1 MEESIHSFKI
11 ESISGEE
18 IDFVRYKGK
27 KIMVVNVASE
37 CGFTSQYEQLQELY
51 HAFQGKLVIIGF
63 PCNDFGGQEP
73 GTNQEIQAFCTSRF
87 GVDFPMTTKVSIKGN
102 PHPIYEWLMNKSHN
116 GVSDAEVRWNFHKFL
131 IDENGHWFAHYPSS
145 ISPIDEVITD
155 WAS

>member
-18 IDFVRYKGK
+18 IDFAGYKGK

-37 CGFTSQYEQLQELY
+37 CGYTPQYEQLQELY
-51 HAFQGKLVIIGF
+51 NAFQDKLFIIGF

-87 GVDFPMTTKVSIKGN
+87 GVGFPMTTKVSIKRN
-102 PHPIYEWLMNKSHN
+102 PHPIYEWLTNKSYN

-131 IDENGHWFAHYPSS
+131 IDENGHWVAHYPSS
-145 ISPIDEVITD
+145 VSPIDEVITD

>member
-18 IDFVRYKGK
+18 IDFAGYKGK

-37 CGFTSQYEQLQELY
+37 CGYTPQYEQLQELY
-51 HAFQGKLVIIGF
+51 NAFQDKLVIIGF

-87 GVDFPMTTKVSIKGN
+87 GVGFPMTTKVSIKRN
-102 PHPIYEWLMNKSHN
+102 PHPIYEWLTNKSRN

-131 IDENGHWFAHYPSS
+131 IDENGHWVAHYPSS
-145 ISPIDEVITD
+145 VSPIDEVITD